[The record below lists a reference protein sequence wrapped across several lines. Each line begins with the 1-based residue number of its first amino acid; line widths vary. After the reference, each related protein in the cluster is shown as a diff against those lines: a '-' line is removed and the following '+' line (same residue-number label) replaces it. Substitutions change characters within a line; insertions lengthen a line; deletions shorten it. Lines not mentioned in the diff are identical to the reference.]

1 VIEKMSTELPPQVQN
16 QLAQLQQVQQQAQM
30 LIGQKN
36 QVSMMLKDTE
46 MALKELEKLD
56 EDSIIYKSVGEIL
69 IKADKNK
76 TLEELTEK
84 KDMLDLRLKT
94 LSRQEE
100 RVQNRYKQLHEQIKQ
115 SLSMAGISAQ

>member
-1 VIEKMSTELPPQVQN
+1 MSTELPPQVQN

-56 EDSIIYKSVGEIL
+56 EDSIIYKNVGEIL
-69 IKADKNK
+69 IKANKNK

-100 RVQNRYKQLHEQIKQ
+100 RVQNRYKQLQEQIKQ